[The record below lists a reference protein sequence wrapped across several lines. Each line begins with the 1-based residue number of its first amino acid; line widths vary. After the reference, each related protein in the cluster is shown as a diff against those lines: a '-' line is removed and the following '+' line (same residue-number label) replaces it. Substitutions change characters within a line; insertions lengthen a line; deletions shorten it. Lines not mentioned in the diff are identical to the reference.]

1 MQVVMDD
8 KAFSANIKVAVEHQ
22 LPMTSKR
29 VDFLI
34 AGTNSENKDNTV
46 VVELNQWEEASRT
59 SRDI

>member
-1 MQVVMDD
+1 MDD
-8 KAFSANIKVAVEHQ
+8 KAFSANIKVDVEHQ

-46 VVELNQWEEASRT
+46 VVELNQWEEASRL